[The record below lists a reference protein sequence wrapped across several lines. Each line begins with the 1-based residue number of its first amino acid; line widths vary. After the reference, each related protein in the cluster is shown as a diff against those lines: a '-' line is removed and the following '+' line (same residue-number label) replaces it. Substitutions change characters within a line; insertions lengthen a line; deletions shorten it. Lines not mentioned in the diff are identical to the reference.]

1 MSKSLALFFQ
11 VETTHHHRTPRQ
23 NLYRKGGPTLSIS
36 NEIYGPLA
44 SLADAL
50 DDWQRAAEEAESK
63 EPKRFTFNG
72 TTYEHVPGTET
83 FQIPG
88 TPTDEEGNPIET
100 LTALQIMKQQFK
112 PTKTYYRRITPID
125 SALPMF
131 YLGDS
136 ARFKILRAAQ
146 LHYSPPPVSD
156 ETRTFTPFFNFL
168 SEGVEDHWMVQQQY
182 SSCKWAAPKDE
193 ELATSLLL
201 HYGWA
206 QKYPEYKLKTCCIYQ
221 LRRAE
226 DGIHLIISEPHT
238 FNDRLFAAC
247 TRAHAISDAFKAR
260 SQNAPYDILF
270 REACRVFFS
279 YNRYYVSMT
288 SDYRQA
294 IMNKIQA
301 FCLRL
306 TNALSSDEPTYPS
319 IEQPEHIFEVEYDD
333 YGEPREYI
341 LKWEDFIFEEK
352 SAVQQAHLENVH
364 LNQHLKT
371 FLERWE
377 KEGLDINAAY
387 SYAVLKTHFTTTAL
401 STARDRDT
409 IILDHKE
416 GRTKFWK
423 LNPDKLNYERS

>member
-1 MSKSLALFFQ
+1 
-11 VETTHHHRTPRQ
+11 
-23 NLYRKGGPTLSIS
+23 
-36 NEIYGPLA
+36 
-44 SLADAL
+44 
-50 DDWQRAAEEAESK
+50 
-63 EPKRFTFNG
+63 
-72 TTYEHVPGTET
+72 
-83 FQIPG
+83 
-88 TPTDEEGNPIET
+88 
-100 LTALQIMKQQFK
+100 MKQQFQ
-112 PTKTYYRRITPID
+112 PTRSYYRRITPRD

-136 ARFKILRAAQ
+136 ARFKIMRAVQ
-146 LHYSPPPVSD
+146 LHDSPPPITD

-201 HYGWA
+201 HYGWV
-206 QKYPEYKLKTCCIYQ
+206 QKYPEYKVKSCCIYQ

-238 FNDRLFAAC
+238 FDDRLFAAC

-260 SQNAPYDILF
+260 SQHAPYDILF

-279 YNRYYVSMT
+279 FNRYYVSMT

-306 TNALSSDEPTYPS
+306 TNALNTDEPTYPH
-319 IEQPEHIFEVEYDD
+319 IDQPENLFEVEYDED

-341 LKWEDFIFEEK
+341 LKWEDFLFEEK
-352 SAVQQAHLENVH
+352 STSAMLEQRRNNNNNKFLQTFIEKIKGLDAAQEYKGMYLRELLFPRTFKKAVDDEYL
-364 LNQHLKT
+364 LKT
-371 FLERWE
+371 R
-377 KEGLDINAAY
+377 
-387 SYAVLKTHFTTTAL
+387 
-401 STARDRDT
+401 
-409 IILDHKE
+409 KE
-416 GRTKFWK
+416 GRTQYYK
-423 LNPDKLNYERS
+423 LNLEKLDYERS

>member
-1 MSKSLALFFQ
+1 MWIPYRPKFQ
-11 VETTHHHRTPRQ
+11 VETTSPHPTSHQ

-50 DDWQRAAEEAESK
+50 DDWQRAAEEAASK

-72 TTYEHVPGTET
+72 TTYEHIPGTET

-88 TPTDEEGNPIET
+88 TLTDEEGNPIET
-100 LTALQIMKQQFK
+100 LTALQIMKQQFQ
-112 PTKTYYRRITPID
+112 PTRSYYRRITPRD

-136 ARFKILRAAQ
+136 ARFKIMRAVQ
-146 LHYSPPPVSD
+146 LHNSPPPITD
-156 ETRTFTPFFNFL
+156 ETRAFTPFFNFL

-201 HYGWA
+201 HYGWV
-206 QKYPEYKLKTCCIYQ
+206 QKYPEYKLQSCCIYQ
-221 LRRAE
+221 IRRAE

-238 FNDRLFAAC
+238 FDDRLFAAC
-247 TRAHAISDAFKAR
+247 TRAHAISNAFKSR
-260 SQNAPYDILF
+260 SQHAPYDILF

-279 YNRYYVSMT
+279 FNHYYVSMT

-306 TNALSSDEPTYPS
+306 TNALNSDDPIYPH
-319 IEQPEHIFEVEYDD
+319 IDQPENLFEVEYDPD

-341 LKWEDFIFEEK
+341 LKWEDFLFEEK
-352 SAVQQAHLENVH
+352 STSAMIEQRRNNNNNKFLQTFIEKVKDLDAAQEYKGTFLRELLFPRTFKKAVDDGYLLKTRKDGRTQYYK
-364 LNQHLKT
+364 LNQ
-371 FLERWE
+371 
-377 KEGLDINAAY
+377 
-387 SYAVLKTHFTTTAL
+387 
-401 STARDRDT
+401 
-409 IILDHKE
+409 
-416 GRTKFWK
+416 
-423 LNPDKLNYERS
+423 DKLDYERS